1 MLDSLQ
7 SFGRLSFISGDTKA
21 AVAKQVRV
29 AVPLKDTLSDSGG
42 EDLLERLVS
51 EAEMGAEAA
60 EELLQSDV
68 NLNRVGEKL

>member
-7 SFGRLSFISGDTKA
+7 SFGRLSFITDDTKA

-29 AVPLKDTLSDSGG
+29 VVPLKDTLSDSGG

-51 EAEMGAEAA
+51 EAGMGAEAA
-60 EELLQSDV
+60 EELLRSDI

>member
-7 SFGRLSFISGDTKA
+7 SFGRLSFITGDTKA

-29 AVPLKDTLSDSGG
+29 AAPLKDTLSDSGG

-51 EAEMGAEAA
+51 EAGMGAEAA
-60 EELLQSDV
+60 EELLLSDV

>member
-7 SFGRLSFISGDTKA
+7 SFGRLSFVTEDTKA

-29 AVPLKDTLSDSGG
+29 AVPLKDVLSDSGG

-51 EAEMGAEAA
+51 EAGMGAEAA